1 MAVMTEAEAELEAR
15 CAEYRVAKLA
25 LDRGVA
31 LEAILGGRSQGAT
44 GPRAGLSP
52 PDQHVK

>member
-1 MAVMTEAEAELEAR
+1 MAGMTEAEAELEAR

-31 LEAILGGRSQGAT
+31 LEDILGWRSQGAT
-44 GPRAGLSP
+44 GPRAGHSP
-52 PDQHVK
+52 PDQHTR